1 MELTWYGLG
10 CFRIVERGY
19 PALVTDPFVEEETG
33 LSLPKA
39 RADIITSSILMDEP
53 EKTHWKG
60 LRGVTYTVAGPGE
73 YEIGGIFITGIS
85 TFRDHKH
92 GAESGQNVVYSI
104 NVNGVVIC
112 HLGELG
118 STPTQAQIEAM
129 GDVNILLVPVG
140 IPNELNPMLASEI
153 VSLIEPDIVVP
164 MHYMTPGLLSE
175 RGTVSR
181 FLKEMGVA
189 ESNALASLKLS
200 SGVESEETQVI
211 LLEPQI
217 S

>member
-33 LSLPKA
+33 LTLPKA
-39 RADIITSSILMDEP
+39 RADVVTSSILMDEP
-53 EKTHWKG
+53 ENIRWKG
-60 LRGVTYTVAGPGE
+60 LRGVTHTLAGPGE
-73 YEIGGIFITGIS
+73 YEIGGIFIAGIS

-92 GAESGQNVVYSI
+92 ETDSGQNIVYSI

-129 GDVNILLVPVG
+129 GRVNVLLVPVG

-164 MHYMTPGLLSE
+164 MHYATPGLLSE

-189 ESNALASLKLS
+189 ESSALSSLKVT
-200 SGVESEETQVI
+200 SGIESEETQVI